1 MSHYGFAVKN
11 NHNMKKFLFVIL
23 GAILFALSANAD
35 LRYVENSFK
44 NRNDADIQQ
53 SGTDLGKQN
62 MTAAL
67 TDFEYNHNGTVKRG
81 LLRISFKNLSNEDI
95 RDKVTI
101 SVYPFH
107 HGPVKYIINPTDGHL
122 ECWVQVDPDTNHTL
136 DVTVEDVGSVR
147 IPNLKV
153 ESEHMYTLEVE
164 SDETVAVTFNSTVE
178 GTKIWFDGTILGGTA
193 GKTSTVRKDNATLGR
208 HIIKAESP
216 SGNVIT
222 KEIEVSKAN
231 TSFPLDLRRYYKV
244 NFSSNEKGVSLYENG
259 KQLASLPATLEVA
272 EGPHAYTLRKLGY
285 PDQSHNVNVSADGG
299 MQLDI
304 VKRMTIEFRA
314 RQNNRDI
321 SGAQVHLSGLGR
333 RASEFKNEYIG
344 NTPMSYELPYGEYD
358 VWMMYGGRQKSGTL
372 KVNDNKKDPIY
383 RLDIPAKVHSRFN
396 PFGIDYHKR
405 TGGFTM
411 AWVQKWY
418 SWSLD
423 GSSESGNYFGA
434 DSHMQG
440 FQIGIPVQPYFGYG
454 LGLNTGLYFEGYFC
468 SEDGMDL
475 TELCLYMPVDLMI
488 RIPLGEEFSVF
499 LNGGIGIDWSMGMTL
514 KEDGYEDYDI
524 DYGEAGA
531 PRHFNFSAEVGGGL
545 QYKALQVSAQY
556 QMGLTDNPLMTT
568 MDEVSVKM
576 RKLAIQLSFM
586 F

>member
-1 MSHYGFAVKN
+1 M
-11 NHNMKKFLFVIL
+11 
-23 GAILFALSANAD
+23 NAD
-35 LRYVENSFK
+35 LKYVENSFHHT
-44 NRNDADIQQ
+44 NAADIQQ
-53 SGTDLGKQN
+53 SSTDMGKKN

-67 TDFEYNHNGTVKRG
+67 TEYKGTHDDASIKCGVI
-81 LLRISFKNLSNEDI
+81 RITFKNLSNEDI
-95 RDKVTI
+95 QDKVTVSDMVNNTFI
-101 SVYPFH
+101 YPPEYKRNNK
-107 HGPVKYIINPTDGHL
+107 GQL
-122 ECWVQVDPDTNHTL
+122 ECWVQVEPDPERVI
-136 DVTVEDVGSVR
+136 DVTVEDIGSVR
-147 IPNLKV
+147 ISNLKV
-153 ESEHMYTLEVE
+153 ESEHMYALEVE

-178 GTKIWFDGTILGGTA
+178 GTKVWFDGTILGGAA
-193 GKTSTVRKDNATLGR
+193 GKTATVRKDNATLGT
-208 HIIKAESP
+208 HKIKAQSP
-216 SGNVIT
+216 SGYEIE

-231 TSFPLDLRRYYKV
+231 TSFPLDLRRFHKV
-244 NFSSNEKGVSLYENG
+244 HFSSNEKGVTLYENG
-259 KQLASLPATLEVA
+259 KMLTPLPATIEVA
-272 EGPHAYTLRKLGY
+272 EGPHAYTISKPGY
-285 PDQSHNVNVSADGG
+285 PNQAHNVNVSADCS

-304 VKRMTIEFRA
+304 VKRMMIEFRA
-314 RQNNRDI
+314 RQNNRDV

-333 RASEFKNEYIG
+333 RAAEFQNEYIG

-405 TGGFTM
+405 TAGFTM

-418 SWSLD
+418 SWREGGNSM
-423 GSSESGNYFGA
+423 SGNYFGQEK
-434 DSHMQG
+434 HMHG
-440 FQIGIPVQPYFGYG
+440 FQVGVPIQPYFGYG

-468 SEDGMDL
+468 SDSGMDL

-499 LNGGIGIDWSMGMTL
+499 LNGGIGIDWSMGITL
-514 KEDGYEDYDI
+514 KEEGYEDYDV
-524 DYGEAGA
+524 DYSGEGA

-556 QMGLTDNPLMTT
+556 QIGLTNNPLMTPYE
-568 MDEVSVKM
+568 EVSVKM
-576 RKLAIQLSFM
+576 RKLAIQFSFM

>member
-1 MSHYGFAVKN
+1 
-11 NHNMKKFLFVIL
+11 MKKILSIIL
-23 GAILFALSANAD
+23 GAILFAPSMNAD
-35 LRYVENSFK
+35 LKYVANSFHST
-44 NRNDADIQQ
+44 NSADIQQ
-53 SGTDLGKQN
+53 SATDLGKQN
-62 MTAAL
+62 MTASL
-67 TDFEYNHNGTVKRG
+67 TTFEDSHDGTEKRG
-81 LLRISFKNLSNEDI
+81 LIRISFKNLSNEDI
-95 RDKVTI
+95 RDKVTV
-101 SVYPFH
+101 SVTPGHAGRPSYVP
-107 HGPVKYIINPTDGHL
+107 NPKDGHL
-122 ECWVQVDPDTNHTL
+122 ECWVQVDPDTKLTL
-136 DVTVEDVGSVR
+136 DVTVEDAGSVR

-153 ESEHMYTLEVE
+153 ESEEMYALTVE

-178 GTKIWFDGTILGGTA
+178 GTTIWFDGTILGGSA
-193 GKTSTVRKDNATLGR
+193 GKTSTVRKDNATLGK
-208 HIIKAESP
+208 HIIKAQSP
-216 SGNVIT
+216 SGNVIE

-231 TSFPLDLRRYYKV
+231 TSFPLDLRRMWKV
-244 NFSSNEKGVSLYENG
+244 QFRSNENNVSLYEDG
-259 KQLASLPATLEVA
+259 KLVATLPADLDVP
-272 EGPHAYTLRKLGY
+272 EGPHAYVVRKPGY
-285 PDQSHNVNVSADGG
+285 PDRSHNINVFRNGF
-299 MQLDI
+299 QHLDI
-304 VKRMTIEFRA
+304 VKTKTIDFYSL
-314 RQNNRDI
+314 QNNSDF
-321 SGAQVHLSGLGR
+321 SGASV
-333 RASEFKNEYIG
+333 YIG
-344 NTPMSYELPYGEYD
+344 NELIGTTPVSHELAYGKYDVKMSYYGRE
-358 VWMMYGGRQKSGTL
+358 
-372 KVNDNKKDPIY
+372 KKGSLTVDDKTPTTY
-383 RLDIPAKVHSRFN
+383 RLTLPNAGHSRFN

-405 TGGFTM
+405 TGGFSM

-468 SEDGMDL
+468 SEEGMDL
-475 TELCLYMPVDLMI
+475 TELCLYMPIDLMI

-545 QYKALQVSAQY
+545 QYKALQLSAQY